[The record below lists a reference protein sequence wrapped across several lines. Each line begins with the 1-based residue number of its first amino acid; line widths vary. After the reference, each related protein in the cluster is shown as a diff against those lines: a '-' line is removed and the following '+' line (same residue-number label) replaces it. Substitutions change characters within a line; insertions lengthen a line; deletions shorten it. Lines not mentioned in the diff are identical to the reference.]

1 MAELEMTTGD
11 RAAGL
16 ATVESR
22 RRDGKYL
29 TFRLAS
35 EEYGLEILK
44 VKEIIGLMD
53 ITRMPKTPDYI
64 RGVINLRGKV
74 VPIMGLR
81 DKFGM
86 PAVESNEQNCIIVV
100 EIRRQG
106 RPVMTGVLVDAVS
119 EVLDIDAGQIEDAPE
134 VGGDV
139 DTGMLLGIG
148 KVRERVILLLDIDRV
163 LAGEE
168 LEGFVKN

>member
-1 MAELEMTTGD
+1 MAEQGMITGD
-11 RAAGL
+11 RASGC
-16 ATVESR
+16 ATAESR
-22 RRDGKYL
+22 HREGKYL
-29 TFRLAS
+29 TFRLAD

-74 VPIMGLR
+74 VPVMGLR

-86 PAVESNEQNCIIVV
+86 PGAEDSEQTCIIVV
-100 EIRRQG
+100 EIRRQD
-106 RPVMTGVLVDAVS
+106 RPVMTGVLVDSVS
-119 EVLDIDAGQIEDAPE
+119 EVLDIGADQIEDAPE

-148 KVRERVILLLDIDRV
+148 KVRERVILMLDIEKV
-163 LAGEE
+163 LTGEE
-168 LEGFVKN
+168 MEHLVKS